1 MSFECLLGDDESLK
15 HRIFDG
21 ILGVMNRW
29 HILLF
34 LDSAVLHEEL
44 AHSAV
49 LHEEIYNQRSFE
61 VKCVFHEKNIIIQ
74 YTIICL
80 LR

>member
-34 LDSAVLHEEL
+34 LDSAVLQHEEL
-44 AHSAV
+44 AHV
-49 LHEEIYNQRSFE
+49 P
-61 VKCVFHEKNIIIQ
+61 
-74 YTIICL
+74 
-80 LR
+80 

>member
-21 ILGVMNRW
+21 ILGVMNRCW

-34 LDSAVLHEEL
+34 LDSAVLHEEW
-44 AHSAV
+44 AHV
-49 LHEEIYNQRSFE
+49 P
-61 VKCVFHEKNIIIQ
+61 
-74 YTIICL
+74 
-80 LR
+80 